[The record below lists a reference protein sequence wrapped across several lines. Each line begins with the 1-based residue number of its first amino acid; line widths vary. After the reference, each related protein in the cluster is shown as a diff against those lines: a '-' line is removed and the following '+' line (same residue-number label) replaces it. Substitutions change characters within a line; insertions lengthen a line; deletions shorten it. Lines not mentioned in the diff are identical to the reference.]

1 MRRAWNITEIPPLN
15 IDTFDLHPRFNLRN
29 PTLPFYRH
37 FGTALFSTTLT
48 VSPSPTMA
56 KAAGPSTQGKTG
68 SHPIATPY
76 WPFPAKKKKWSKGKV
91 KDKANNAVLLDKPT
105 YDKLFKE
112 VGSYRF
118 VSVSVLVERLKIN
131 GSLARKALRELE
143 AKGIIKPIEKHSA
156 QQIYSMCPLYV
167 EADFLARVTAAAD

>member
-1 MRRAWNITEIPPLN
+1 
-15 IDTFDLHPRFNLRN
+15 
-29 PTLPFYRH
+29 
-37 FGTALFSTTLT
+37 
-48 VSPSPTMA
+48 
-56 KAAGPSTQGKTG
+56 
-68 SHPIATPY
+68 
-76 WPFPAKKKKWSKGKV
+76 V

-143 AKGIIKPIEKHSA
+143 TKGIIKPIEKHSA
-156 QQIYSMCPLYV
+156 QQIYSMFLWNWCLT
-167 EADFLARVTAAAD
+167 LARVTAAAD

>member
-1 MRRAWNITEIPPLN
+1 LICISALTW
-15 IDTFDLHPRFNLRN
+15 HN
-29 PTLPFYRH
+29 PTLH
-37 FGTALFSTTLT
+37 FHHHIGTALFSTTNPL
-48 VSPSPTMA
+48 SPSLHHQPWQKQPEPQPKAKQVPT
-56 KAAGPSTQGKTG
+56 
-68 SHPIATPY
+68 HPHPRYTNAV
-76 WPFPAKKKKWSKGKV
+76 PAKKKKWSKGKV

-156 QQIYSMCPLYV
+156 QQIYSIPP
-167 EADFLARVTAAAD
+167 FLVVGI

>member
-1 MRRAWNITEIPPLN
+1 MGLLFWFPVHSPHQPWQKQPAPQPKVKQVLPHRAEQ
-15 IDTFDLHPRFNLRN
+15 
-29 PTLPFYRH
+29 FYLS
-37 FGTALFSTTLT
+37 FL
-48 VSPSPTMA
+48 
-56 KAAGPSTQGKTG
+56 
-68 SHPIATPY
+68 
-76 WPFPAKKKKWSKGKV
+76 AKKKKWSKGKV

-156 QQIYSMCPLYV
+156 QQIYSNSIFVTFELTLFV
-167 EADFLARVTAAAD
+167 ARVTAAAE

>member
-1 MRRAWNITEIPPLN
+1 MPQLKAKQVWL
-15 IDTFDLHPRFNLRN
+15 LHPSYIIPLLTNL
-29 PTLPFYRH
+29 
-37 FGTALFSTTLT
+37 
-48 VSPSPTMA
+48 
-56 KAAGPSTQGKTG
+56 
-68 SHPIATPY
+68 I
-76 WPFPAKKKKWSKGKV
+76 AKKKKWSKGKV

-143 AKGIIKPIEKHSA
+143 SKGIIKPIEKHSA
-156 QQIYSMCPLYV
+156 QQIYSMSPVWMNEFC
-167 EADFLARVTAAAD
+167 ADLVQRVLLLRPIRSVNEGRMVLE

>member
-1 MRRAWNITEIPPLN
+1 
-15 IDTFDLHPRFNLRN
+15 
-29 PTLPFYRH
+29 
-37 FGTALFSTTLT
+37 
-48 VSPSPTMA
+48 MA
-56 KAAGPSTQGKTG
+56 KAAQGASTQGKAGNSSKMTR
-68 SHPIATPY
+68 ILTIT
-76 WPFPAKKKKWSKGKV
+76 AKKKKWSKGKV

-143 AKGIIKPIEKHSA
+143 AKNIIKPIDKHSA
-156 QQIYSMCPLYV
+156 QQIYSIYPLWMSG
-167 EADFLARVTAAAD
+167 

>member
-1 MRRAWNITEIPPLN
+1 LQIGLLFFPYCLVPNLSDPHQQLWQKQSLPQLRAKQVSIPYHLV
-15 IDTFDLHPRFNLRN
+15 
-29 PTLPFYRH
+29 
-37 FGTALFSTTLT
+37 FSLLTT
-48 VSPSPTMA
+48 M
-56 KAAGPSTQGKTG
+56 K
-68 SHPIATPY
+68 
-76 WPFPAKKKKWSKGKV
+76 AKKKKWSKGKV

-156 QQIYSMCPLYV
+156 QQIYSIFSNERNELIRSSACYCCS
-167 EADFLARVTAAAD
+167 

>member
-1 MRRAWNITEIPPLN
+1 MINI
-15 IDTFDLHPRFNLRN
+15 
-29 PTLPFYRH
+29 
-37 FGTALFSTTLT
+37 
-48 VSPSPTMA
+48 V
-56 KAAGPSTQGKTG
+56 
-68 SHPIATPY
+68 
-76 WPFPAKKKKWSKGKV
+76 AKKKKWSKGKV

-143 AKGIIKPIEKHSA
+143 AKNIIKPIEKHSA
-156 QQIYSMCPLYV
+156 QQIYSTS
-167 EADFLARVTAAAD
+167 LAPSVPQSQKHCVSSYLLWIR

>member
-1 MRRAWNITEIPPLN
+1 MQIGLLFLKPLVPIKLILVQLN
-15 IDTFDLHPRFNLRN
+15 NYGKSSRCLNPRQNRYIIINVPLADIF
-29 PTLPFYRH
+29 
-37 FGTALFSTTLT
+37 
-48 VSPSPTMA
+48 
-56 KAAGPSTQGKTG
+56 K
-68 SHPIATPY
+68 
-76 WPFPAKKKKWSKGKV
+76 AKKKKWSKGKV

-156 QQIYSMCPLYV
+156 QQIYSIPLFVLEGDERLTFSACYCRGGL
-167 EADFLARVTAAAD
+167 EW

>member
-1 MRRAWNITEIPPLN
+1 MPQPK
-15 IDTFDLHPRFNLRN
+15 
-29 PTLPFYRH
+29 
-37 FGTALFSTTLT
+37 
-48 VSPSPTMA
+48 A
-56 KAAGPSTQGKTG
+56 KQV
-68 SHPIATPY
+68 
-76 WPFPAKKKKWSKGKV
+76 PFPGFLEALKSRPCRLSLCLSLNSAYCVAKKKKWSKGKV

-143 AKGIIKPIEKHSA
+143 AKNIIKPIEKHSA
-156 QQIYSMCPLYV
+156 QQIYSTFP
-167 EADFLARVTAAAD
+167 EPRFSFLPSFL

>member
-1 MRRAWNITEIPPLN
+1 MT
-15 IDTFDLHPRFNLRN
+15 
-29 PTLPFYRH
+29 
-37 FGTALFSTTLT
+37 
-48 VSPSPTMA
+48 
-56 KAAGPSTQGKTG
+56 
-68 SHPIATPY
+68 
-76 WPFPAKKKKWSKGKV
+76 AKKKKWSKGKV

-156 QQIYSMCPLYV
+156 QQIYSMFSIERNELIRSSACYCCS
-167 EADFLARVTAAAD
+167 

>member
-1 MRRAWNITEIPPLN
+1 VPQPKAKQVHLPVSLELFISVLEVV
-15 IDTFDLHPRFNLRN
+15 LHRVA
-29 PTLPFYRH
+29 T
-37 FGTALFSTTLT
+37 STYY
-48 VSPSPTMA
+48 V
-56 KAAGPSTQGKTG
+56 
-68 SHPIATPY
+68 
-76 WPFPAKKKKWSKGKV
+76 AKKKKWSKGKV

-143 AKGIIKPIEKHSA
+143 AKNIIKPIEKHSA
-156 QQIYSMCPLYV
+156 QQIYSTSP
-167 EADFLARVTAAAD
+167 EHDFLFALHLVGRD

>member
-1 MRRAWNITEIPPLN
+1 MPRPKAKQVP
-15 IDTFDLHPRFNLRN
+15 LHPASLSFILSASFSS
-29 PTLPFYRH
+29 LSLFY
-37 FGTALFSTTLT
+37 LFLN
-48 VSPSPTMA
+48 VPDLV
-56 KAAGPSTQGKTG
+56 
-68 SHPIATPY
+68 
-76 WPFPAKKKKWSKGKV
+76 AKKKKWSKGKV

-143 AKGIIKPIEKHSA
+143 AKNIIKPIDKHSA
-156 QQIYSMCPLYV
+156 QQIYSTFP
-167 EADFLARVTAAAD
+167 FIPLARVVVPWNIYIIMRSRLIL

>member
-1 MRRAWNITEIPPLN
+1 MDCSLHHRQPFCANTLSISGAKGRLAFGFITSVPALS
-15 IDTFDLHPRFNLRN
+15 NLPC
-29 PTLPFYRH
+29 PTLTSLLIGLLFALTNPL
-37 FGTALFSTTLT
+37 GTIYSQPWQKLQQVPRLK
-48 VSPSPTMA
+48 A
-56 KAAGPSTQGKTG
+56 KQV
-68 SHPIATPY
+68 HPIKVYFAYST
-76 WPFPAKKKKWSKGKV
+76 AKKKKWSKGKV

-156 QQIYSMCPLYV
+156 QQIYSLRPY
-167 EADFLARVTAAAD
+167 R

>member
-1 MRRAWNITEIPPLN
+1 
-15 IDTFDLHPRFNLRN
+15 
-29 PTLPFYRH
+29 
-37 FGTALFSTTLT
+37 
-48 VSPSPTMA
+48 MA
-56 KAAGPSTQGKTG
+56 KAAAASSQGKAG
-68 SHPIATPY
+68 PHPPPAPQAN
-76 WPFPAKKKKWSKGKV
+76 PPAKKKKWSKGKV

-143 AKGIIKPIEKHSA
+143 ARNIIKPIDKHSA
-156 QQIYSMCPLYV
+156 QQIYSMFGLR
-167 EADFLARVTAAAD
+167 AG

>member
-1 MRRAWNITEIPPLN
+1 LQTNS
-15 IDTFDLHPRFNLRN
+15 
-29 PTLPFYRH
+29 PTLILYSSDCFFLGHPINSNYHQSHGKSSNRCLNSRQDRF
-37 FGTALFSTTLT
+37 TLY
-48 VSPSPTMA
+48 
-56 KAAGPSTQGKTG
+56 
-68 SHPIATPY
+68 SHPTDN
-76 WPFPAKKKKWSKGKV
+76 PAKKKKWSKGKV

-112 VGSYRF
+112 VASYRF

-156 QQIYSMCPLYV
+156 QQIYSMSQMTKL
-167 EADFLARVTAAAD
+167 F